1 MFFSISDCILD
12 LIQNSIEAEAS
23 EIDLILNQSVKNF
36 TVSIKDNGCGMTS
49 EELIMA
55 TDPFY
60 TNGKKHI
67 HRKVGLGIPFL
78 MQTLSMTEGKS
89 DINSIKDKG
98 TTIDIEFNLS
108 NIDTPPIGNLISL
121 MYQVMCFDGCY
132 SLNIERLLTGN
143 RKTSSYS
150 VKRHEMQNILGELN
164 SVLSLSLL
172 KDFITS
178 QEEELK
184 EEIYN
189 A

>member
-1 MFFSISDCILD
+1 MYFSISDCILD

-23 EIDLILNQSVKNF
+23 EIDLILNQSVKIF
-36 TVSIKDNGCGMTS
+36 SVRIKDNGCGMTS
-49 EELIMA
+49 EELKMA
-55 TDPFY
+55 EDPFY

-78 MQTLSMTEGKS
+78 IQTLSMTEGKS
-89 DINSIKDKG
+89 NIHSIKDRG
-98 TTIDIEFNLS
+98 TEIDIEFNLS

-121 MYQVMCFDGCY
+121 MYQAMCFDGNY
-132 SLNIERLLTGN
+132 SLNIERLLTEN
-143 RKTSSYS
+143 RKTSSYT
-150 VKRHEMQNILGELN
+150 VKRYEMQNILGELN
-164 SVLSLSLL
+164 SMISLGLL
-172 KDFITS
+172 RDFITS